1 MAAKKQ
7 GAGKSNPLML
17 NRQSWNRDAVMAHVC
32 NELATSSRSLGSILK
47 AGKDGFELP
56 DYSTI
61 CQWMSDDKAISEKYA
76 RAKEDQADYL
86 GEEFLELHEKAW
98 VPVEVDGVPLMVNG
112 SIVRTVNKASAAAVR
127 LEADNKKWLMG
138 KLRPKKYGDKIQVG
152 GAEDLPPIQQSVSI
166 TPEEAY
172 RRMLDGGTTK

>member
-1 MAAKKQ
+1 M
-7 GAGKSNPLML
+7 
-17 NRQSWNRDAVMAHVC
+17 
-32 NELATSSRSLGSILK
+32 
-47 AGKDGFELP
+47 
-56 DYSTI
+56 
-61 CQWMSDDKAISEKYA
+61 
-76 RAKEDQADYL
+76 
-86 GEEFLELHEKAW
+86 
-98 VPVEVDGVPLMVNG
+98 PLMVNG